1 MCFLS
6 FYPQKL
12 DGWFPSIQ
20 TSFDICLLVCFVSLV
35 FFLFLILFF
44 YLFLIIQQTHVRD
57 VKYLSNKESETLLK
71 PISAAFTGLDQA
83 SRIRMTSVSLSST
96 LPPVVLFMM
105 TNLFA
110 SKHAA
115 PMPCHI
121 DNGGSLREI
130 QEKLGQLQMVVKLLK
145 ENKRAGISK
154 NCAELYKS
162 GRRVSDV
169 YTIDPDGSGAF
180 DVYCDQTTTGGGWT
194 VFQRRFDGSVDFNR
208 TWDDYKHGFGS
219 CLKGEYWLG
228 LDKIRRLTRNE
239 AENRLRVDLG
249 VTANKSVHGEYEWFG
264 LRDEK
269 AKYQLSLGNLS
280 DNSTVNDSLRHHVGQ
295 FFHTWDKTD
304 CASTDRMNI
313 GGGDAGNSFDKN
325 NKARF
330 LTSERDEY
338 QCPKTLGAWWFP
350 ENNCGNSNLNGE
362 FQHGDGLRWT
372 HWSKYQ
378 PGISAT
384 KVDMKIKPDCTE

>member
-1 MCFLS
+1 M
-6 FYPQKL
+6 
-12 DGWFPSIQ
+12 
-20 TSFDICLLVCFVSLV
+20 
-35 FFLFLILFF
+35 
-44 YLFLIIQQTHVRD
+44 
-57 VKYLSNKESETLLK
+57 
-71 PISAAFTGLDQA
+71 
-83 SRIRMTSVSLSST
+83 
-96 LPPVVLFMM
+96 
-105 TNLFA
+105 
-110 SKHAA
+110 
-115 PMPCHI
+115 
-121 DNGGSLREI
+121 EI
-130 QEKLGQLQMVVKLLK
+130 
-145 ENKRAGISK
+145 AK

-313 GGGDAGNSFDKN
+313 GGG
-325 NKARF
+325 
-330 LTSERDEY
+330 
-338 QCPKTLGAWWFP
+338 WWYII
-350 ENNCGNSNLNGE
+350 NRCAVSANLNGIYRK
-362 FQHGDGLRWT
+362 DGKGKF
-372 HWSKYQ
+372 HWGFLVRGKPELSTPQ
-378 PGISAT
+378 TSE
-384 KVDMKIKPDCTE
+384 MKIRPVDFS